1 MALKL
6 GSSGPE
12 VSDLQR
18 MIAELGVTPA
28 PVVNGRFDAATELAV
43 KKLQKKFGTE
53 DDGIVGRGTLAAVAK
68 GKVLGIKDSGPEVR
82 ALQLALGLEADGRFG
97 SQTEARVT
105 LVQQNAGLNPPDGRA
120 GKQTW
125 AAIAGGGAPAAAAQ
139 RTGARSGGG
148 QATPAR
154 ASAQTGQVGITIDQA
169 RTAVNQRQNIKLSPN
184 FDLATLVYSPT
195 ARGAGVDNW
204 PQDPI
209 LVMRLSGL
217 CMNMLEPLASR
228 HGRSKININSGYRN
242 KRVNRMVGS
251 KSDNSNHVK
260 GYAADMEI
268 DGVDNRELWQWVKGN
283 MRYHELI
290 LEFYKR
296 SGGPTSGWV
305 HVAFAYDTANQ
316 MRAFTIG

>member
-1 MALKL
+1 MALKK
-6 GSSGPE
+6 GSSGSD
-12 VSDLQR
+12 VSNMQR
-18 MIAELGVTPA
+18 MIAELGITPA
-28 PVVNGRFDAATELAV
+28 PPVNGQFDAATETAA
-43 KKLQKKFGTE
+43 KALQKKLGVD
-53 DDGIVGRGTLAAVAK
+53 DDGVIGRGTLAAVAK
-68 GKVLGIKDSGPEVR
+68 GKVLSIRDQGPAVR
-82 ALQLALGLEADGRFG
+82 ALQLALGLEADGVFG
-97 SQTEARVT
+97 AQTEARVT
-105 LVQQNAGLNPPDGRA
+105 LVQQNAGLNPPDGQAGPQTWGAIKA
-120 GKQTW
+120 GKAPVASTQRRSGSG
-125 AAIAGGGAPAAAAQ
+125 AGAAATESTAAQ
-139 RTGARSGGG
+139 SG
-148 QATPAR
+148 R
-154 ASAQTGQVGITIDQA
+154 VGITLEQA
-169 RTAVNQRQNIKLSPN
+169 RLAVNQRQNIRLSTN

-195 ARGAGVDNW
+195 ARAAGVDNW
-204 PQDPI
+204 PQDPL

-228 HGRSKININSGYRN
+228 HGRSKITINSGYRN
-242 KRVNRMVGS
+242 RRVNRMVGS

-268 DGVDNRELWQWVKGN
+268 DGIDNRELWQWIRSN